1 MFKFK
6 RKNKTKSNGTRGGAS
21 PTLDN
26 DKIPK
31 HIGII
36 MDGNG
41 RWANRRALPRNAGH
55 RAGAEQLRK
64 ITDYCETLGVEAI
77 TAYAFSTENWNRPQA
92 EVDAL
97 MKLLLE
103 YLKDSERRL
112 AGKNRIVRVIGDRTK
127 LTDEINAEIDRTEK
141 LTQNNTGISLNLAIN
156 YGGRDEIVHATRSL
170 AEAAKAGMLEPNNIT
185 IEKFGEKLYTAEFP
199 EVELIIRTGGERRLS
214 NFLLWQCCYAEFWY
228 TDTFFP
234 DFGEREMKQ
243 ALLDFQN
250 RERRFGKV

>member
-1 MFKFK
+1 MIFK
-6 RKNKTKSNGTRGGAS
+6 RQKKTELN
-21 PTLDN
+21 LN
-26 DKIPK
+26 KIPK

-41 RWANRRALPRNAGH
+41 RWATRRGLPRSAGH
-55 RAGAEQLRK
+55 RAGAEMLRK
-64 ITDYCETLGVEAI
+64 VTDYCESVGVSAI

-112 AGKNRIVRVIGDRTK
+112 AGKNRVVRVIGDRSK
-127 LTDEINAEIDRTEK
+127 LTDEINAEIERTEN
-141 LTQNNTGISLNLAIN
+141 LTRNNSGISLNLAIN
-156 YGGRDEIVHATRSL
+156 YGGRDEIVRAAKLL
-170 AEAAKAGMLEPNNIT
+170 AEDVKKGTLEPQNIT
-185 IEKFGEKLYTAEFP
+185 VEKFEKKLYTSEFS

-214 NFLLWQCCYAEFWY
+214 NFLLWQSAYAEFWY

-234 DFGEREMKQ
+234 DFGENEMER

-250 RERRFGKV
+250 RDRRFGRV